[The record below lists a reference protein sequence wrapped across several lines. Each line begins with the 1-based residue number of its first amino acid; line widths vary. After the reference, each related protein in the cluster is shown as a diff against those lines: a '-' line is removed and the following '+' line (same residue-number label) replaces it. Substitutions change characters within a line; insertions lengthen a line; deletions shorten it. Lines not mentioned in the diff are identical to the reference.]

1 MHNIVPSIRPFYMNG
16 LSRKDEVVIH
26 RIRIGHT
33 RLTHKHL
40 MEDPLKRQPPCNFC
54 YLDLISVEHIM
65 IHCQHFNRYRVNHYR
80 ANDMRDLF
88 ERIPLRHIIG
98 FLREANLYNEI

>member
-1 MHNIVPSIRPFYMNG
+1 MPEIKPLYINN

-33 RLTHKHL
+33 RLTHKYL
-40 MEDPLKRQPPCNFC
+40 MEGPFRRVPRCQYCMLEA
-54 YLDLISVEHIM
+54 LSVKHIM
-65 IHCQHFNRYRVNHYR
+65 IECPHFAGIRQNYYRVV
-80 ANDMRDLF
+80 DMRDLF
-88 ERIPLRHIIG
+88 ERIPLRHILG